1 MNLLQAFLCIN
12 MKTYHSGV
20 ALFLVRLIIYLDKP
34 TIGARWIGQTVP
46 RSVLLE
52 VTVTVEVTVKKFS
65 YWGRKG
71 SISLVPKSSPP
82 ELNVKKKFFSVM
94 QIAPKM
100 ENRKKGK
107 WYSN

>member
-1 MNLLQAFLCIN
+1 

-82 ELNVKKKFFSVM
+82 ELNVKKKFFGNANCP
-94 QIAPKM
+94 Q
-100 ENRKKGK
+100 NGK
-107 WYSN
+107 